1 MGKQGVSIAK
11 SNRGRAGIQ
20 WRSTCKNAWTPS
32 WPKQSRILSCCWWTT
47 APPTAAAGCDK
58 LAERDGRIRVI
69 HQENQGLGGA
79 RNTGIQA
86 AVGDWLLLVDSDDWI
101 EPQTLKKAL
110 EAGLREKLTWWCS
123 ATVRWTRQA
132 ASLQTFWKRR
142 PRTGLSP
149 WNSSQ
154 TCCSPLLPP
163 ASACTAG
170 ELLARTGI
178 LFPSRVWYE
187 DMRTTPKLLAQSKQ
201 VVFLDFVGYN
211 YFQRTGSITKNQN
224 AERNREIL
232 DAFEDL
238 LSWFRAQGLLERY
251 RQELCY
257 LAVYHAFLTASVR
270 VLLIDRKHPLLR
282 EFRESLERWF
292 PDWRQCPY
300 LSRLSR
306 SHRLLLSP
314 AGKALLWADRPAV
327 CRQRPAGLKGDPMNL
342 KLKWNRPRRGGLL
355 ENTVMLYILQ
365 FSNMALGLLTQ
376 GYQMRVLGLDNV
388 GVLSAAQYA
397 TNFFQIL
404 IDFGF
409 IYSATA
415 KVSRFREDKNV
426 LNKVLTCVILAKAMF
441 MAVSFLILFAFI
453 APTLPDMSQVLVY
466 AFYLISVCTYALL
479 PDFMYRGLEQMSTI
493 TIRAV
498 AIKFFATLMIFLF
511 VHQPGDYFLV
521 PLFTAVGN
529 LGAIVFVY
537 WHLFRRV
544 GIHFCRVTWREIW
557 VELKDSSQFF
567 LSKVAASINSNLNGI
582 LLSSLAGPA
591 ATGLYAN
598 ADKVIGAAKS
608 GMSPLRT
615 ACTPHMMKHK
625 NFSLIKK
632 AMLIV
637 YPVILLGCAVVFL
650 FAEPLLCSGWGQ
662 RALRWCCPA
671 AAHPCGR
678 VLFPQLCAGLPHP
691 GGHGAGQIRQHRRG
705 VRHSGVPAG
714 GAAALVH
721 RGHQPG
727 DPVPAHQRDGGQHS
741 GLPAGGHREKQ
752 EVDGRQP
759 HPPMTHCRGGRIF
772 CLPA

>member
-1 MGKQGVSIAK
+1 
-11 SNRGRAGIQ
+11 
-20 WRSTCKNAWTPS
+20 
-32 WPKQSRILSCCWWTT
+32 
-47 APPTAAAGCDK
+47 
-58 LAERDGRIRVI
+58 
-69 HQENQGLGGA
+69 
-79 RNTGIQA
+79 
-86 AVGDWLLLVDSDDWI
+86 
-101 EPQTLKKAL
+101 
-110 EAGLREKLTWWCS
+110 
-123 ATVRWTRQA
+123 
-132 ASLQTFWKRR
+132 
-142 PRTGLSP
+142 
-149 WNSSQ
+149 
-154 TCCSPLLPP
+154 
-163 ASACTAG
+163 
-170 ELLARTGI
+170 
-178 LFPSRVWYE
+178 
-187 DMRTTPKLLAQSKQ
+187 
-201 VVFLDFVGYN
+201 
-211 YFQRTGSITKNQN
+211 
-224 AERNREIL
+224 
-232 DAFEDL
+232 
-238 LSWFRAQGLLERY
+238 
-251 RQELCY
+251 
-257 LAVYHAFLTASVR
+257 
-270 VLLIDRKHPLLR
+270 
-282 EFRESLERWF
+282 
-292 PDWRQCPY
+292 
-300 LSRLSR
+300 
-306 SHRLLLSP
+306 
-314 AGKALLWADRPAV
+314 
-327 CRQRPAGLKGDPMNL
+327 MNL

-557 VELKDSSQFF
+557 IELKDSSQFF

-582 LLSSLAGPA
+582 LLNSLAGPA

-608 GMSPLRT
+608 GMSPIADSLY
-615 ACTPHMMKHK
+615 PHMMKHK

-650 FAEPLLCSGWGQ
+650 FAEPLLVFWLGAEGSQVVLPLRLLIPVAVFSFPNYVLGYPTLGAMGLAKYANIAVVFGTAVYLLG
-662 RALRWCCPA
+662 ALLLWFTVGINLVTLCLLTSVTEGSILAFRLVVIVKNRKLMGA
-671 AAHPCGR
+671 SR
-678 VLFPQLCAGLPHP
+678 TPQ
-691 GGHGAGQIRQHRRG
+691 
-705 VRHSGVPAG
+705 
-714 GAAALVH
+714 
-721 RGHQPG
+721 
-727 DPVPAHQRDGGQHS
+727 
-741 GLPAGGHREKQ
+741 
-752 EVDGRQP
+752 
-759 HPPMTHCRGGRIF
+759 
-772 CLPA
+772 

>member
-1 MGKQGVSIAK
+1 
-11 SNRGRAGIQ
+11 
-20 WRSTCKNAWTPS
+20 
-32 WPKQSRILSCCWWTT
+32 
-47 APPTAAAGCDK
+47 
-58 LAERDGRIRVI
+58 
-69 HQENQGLGGA
+69 
-79 RNTGIQA
+79 
-86 AVGDWLLLVDSDDWI
+86 
-101 EPQTLKKAL
+101 
-110 EAGLREKLTWWCS
+110 
-123 ATVRWTRQA
+123 
-132 ASLQTFWKRR
+132 
-142 PRTGLSP
+142 
-149 WNSSQ
+149 
-154 TCCSPLLPP
+154 
-163 ASACTAG
+163 
-170 ELLARTGI
+170 
-178 LFPSRVWYE
+178 
-187 DMRTTPKLLAQSKQ
+187 
-201 VVFLDFVGYN
+201 
-211 YFQRTGSITKNQN
+211 
-224 AERNREIL
+224 
-232 DAFEDL
+232 
-238 LSWFRAQGLLERY
+238 
-251 RQELCY
+251 
-257 LAVYHAFLTASVR
+257 
-270 VLLIDRKHPLLR
+270 
-282 EFRESLERWF
+282 
-292 PDWRQCPY
+292 
-300 LSRLSR
+300 
-306 SHRLLLSP
+306 
-314 AGKALLWADRPAV
+314 
-327 CRQRPAGLKGDPMNL
+327 MNL

-582 LLSSLAGPA
+582 LLNSLAGPA

-608 GMSPLRT
+608 DMSPIADSLY
-615 ACTPHMMKHK
+615 PHMMKHK

-650 FAEPLLCSGWGQ
+650 FAEPLLVFWLGAEGSQVVLPLRLLIPVAVFSFPNYVLGYPTLGAMGLAKYANIAVVFGTAVYLLG
-662 RALRWCCPA
+662 ALLLWFTVGINLVTLCLLTSVTEGSILAFRLVVIVKNRKLMGA
-671 AAHPCGR
+671 SR
-678 VLFPQLCAGLPHP
+678 TPQ
-691 GGHGAGQIRQHRRG
+691 
-705 VRHSGVPAG
+705 
-714 GAAALVH
+714 
-721 RGHQPG
+721 
-727 DPVPAHQRDGGQHS
+727 
-741 GLPAGGHREKQ
+741 
-752 EVDGRQP
+752 
-759 HPPMTHCRGGRIF
+759 
-772 CLPA
+772 

>member
-1 MGKQGVSIAK
+1 
-11 SNRGRAGIQ
+11 
-20 WRSTCKNAWTPS
+20 
-32 WPKQSRILSCCWWTT
+32 
-47 APPTAAAGCDK
+47 
-58 LAERDGRIRVI
+58 
-69 HQENQGLGGA
+69 
-79 RNTGIQA
+79 
-86 AVGDWLLLVDSDDWI
+86 
-101 EPQTLKKAL
+101 
-110 EAGLREKLTWWCS
+110 
-123 ATVRWTRQA
+123 
-132 ASLQTFWKRR
+132 
-142 PRTGLSP
+142 
-149 WNSSQ
+149 
-154 TCCSPLLPP
+154 
-163 ASACTAG
+163 
-170 ELLARTGI
+170 
-178 LFPSRVWYE
+178 
-187 DMRTTPKLLAQSKQ
+187 
-201 VVFLDFVGYN
+201 
-211 YFQRTGSITKNQN
+211 
-224 AERNREIL
+224 
-232 DAFEDL
+232 
-238 LSWFRAQGLLERY
+238 
-251 RQELCY
+251 
-257 LAVYHAFLTASVR
+257 
-270 VLLIDRKHPLLR
+270 
-282 EFRESLERWF
+282 
-292 PDWRQCPY
+292 
-300 LSRLSR
+300 
-306 SHRLLLSP
+306 
-314 AGKALLWADRPAV
+314 
-327 CRQRPAGLKGDPMNL
+327 MNL

-426 LNKVLTCVILAKAMF
+426 LNKVLTCVILAKALF
-441 MAVSFLILFAFI
+441 MALSFLILFVFI
-453 APTLPDMSQVLVY
+453 APSLPDMSQVLVY

-529 LGAIVFVY
+529 LEAIVFVY

-582 LLSSLAGPA
+582 LLNSLAGPA

-608 GMSPLRT
+608 GMSPIADSLY
-615 ACTPHMMKHK
+615 PHMMKHK

-650 FAEPLLCSGWGQ
+650 FAEPLLVFWLGAEGSQVVLPLRLLIPVAVFSFPNYVLGYPTLGAMGLAKYANIAVVFGTAVYLLG
-662 RALRWCCPA
+662 ALLLWFTVGINLVTLCLLTSVTEGSILAFRLVVIVKNRKLMGA
-671 AAHPCGR
+671 SR
-678 VLFPQLCAGLPHP
+678 TPQ
-691 GGHGAGQIRQHRRG
+691 
-705 VRHSGVPAG
+705 
-714 GAAALVH
+714 
-721 RGHQPG
+721 
-727 DPVPAHQRDGGQHS
+727 
-741 GLPAGGHREKQ
+741 
-752 EVDGRQP
+752 
-759 HPPMTHCRGGRIF
+759 
-772 CLPA
+772 

>member
-1 MGKQGVSIAK
+1 
-11 SNRGRAGIQ
+11 
-20 WRSTCKNAWTPS
+20 
-32 WPKQSRILSCCWWTT
+32 
-47 APPTAAAGCDK
+47 
-58 LAERDGRIRVI
+58 
-69 HQENQGLGGA
+69 
-79 RNTGIQA
+79 
-86 AVGDWLLLVDSDDWI
+86 
-101 EPQTLKKAL
+101 
-110 EAGLREKLTWWCS
+110 
-123 ATVRWTRQA
+123 
-132 ASLQTFWKRR
+132 
-142 PRTGLSP
+142 
-149 WNSSQ
+149 
-154 TCCSPLLPP
+154 
-163 ASACTAG
+163 
-170 ELLARTGI
+170 
-178 LFPSRVWYE
+178 
-187 DMRTTPKLLAQSKQ
+187 
-201 VVFLDFVGYN
+201 
-211 YFQRTGSITKNQN
+211 
-224 AERNREIL
+224 
-232 DAFEDL
+232 
-238 LSWFRAQGLLERY
+238 
-251 RQELCY
+251 
-257 LAVYHAFLTASVR
+257 
-270 VLLIDRKHPLLR
+270 
-282 EFRESLERWF
+282 
-292 PDWRQCPY
+292 
-300 LSRLSR
+300 
-306 SHRLLLSP
+306 
-314 AGKALLWADRPAV
+314 
-327 CRQRPAGLKGDPMNL
+327 MNL

-582 LLSSLAGPA
+582 LLNSLAGPA

-608 GMSPLRT
+608 GMSPIADSLY
-615 ACTPHMMKHK
+615 PHMMKHK

-637 YPVILLGCAVVFL
+637 YPVMRLLIPVAVFSFPNYVLGYPTLGAMGLAKYANIAVVFGT
-650 FAEPLLCSGWGQ
+650 AVYLLG
-662 RALRWCCPA
+662 ALLLWFTVGINLVTLCLLTSVTEGSILAFRLVVIVKNRKLMGA
-671 AAHPCGR
+671 SR
-678 VLFPQLCAGLPHP
+678 NPQ
-691 GGHGAGQIRQHRRG
+691 
-705 VRHSGVPAG
+705 
-714 GAAALVH
+714 
-721 RGHQPG
+721 
-727 DPVPAHQRDGGQHS
+727 
-741 GLPAGGHREKQ
+741 
-752 EVDGRQP
+752 
-759 HPPMTHCRGGRIF
+759 
-772 CLPA
+772 

>member
-1 MGKQGVSIAK
+1 
-11 SNRGRAGIQ
+11 
-20 WRSTCKNAWTPS
+20 
-32 WPKQSRILSCCWWTT
+32 
-47 APPTAAAGCDK
+47 
-58 LAERDGRIRVI
+58 
-69 HQENQGLGGA
+69 
-79 RNTGIQA
+79 
-86 AVGDWLLLVDSDDWI
+86 
-101 EPQTLKKAL
+101 
-110 EAGLREKLTWWCS
+110 
-123 ATVRWTRQA
+123 
-132 ASLQTFWKRR
+132 
-142 PRTGLSP
+142 
-149 WNSSQ
+149 
-154 TCCSPLLPP
+154 
-163 ASACTAG
+163 
-170 ELLARTGI
+170 
-178 LFPSRVWYE
+178 
-187 DMRTTPKLLAQSKQ
+187 
-201 VVFLDFVGYN
+201 
-211 YFQRTGSITKNQN
+211 
-224 AERNREIL
+224 
-232 DAFEDL
+232 
-238 LSWFRAQGLLERY
+238 
-251 RQELCY
+251 
-257 LAVYHAFLTASVR
+257 
-270 VLLIDRKHPLLR
+270 
-282 EFRESLERWF
+282 
-292 PDWRQCPY
+292 
-300 LSRLSR
+300 
-306 SHRLLLSP
+306 
-314 AGKALLWADRPAV
+314 
-327 CRQRPAGLKGDPMNL
+327 MNL

-582 LLSSLAGPA
+582 LLGTMAGPT
-591 ATGLYAN
+591 ATGLYTN
-598 ADKVIGAAKS
+598 ADKIIGAARS
-608 GMSPLRT
+608 GMSPIADSLY
-615 ACTPHMMKHK
+615 PHMMKHK

-637 YPVILLGCAVVFL
+637 YPVILLGCAVVFI
-650 FAEPLLCSGWGQ
+650 FAEPLLVFWLGAEGSQVVLPLRLLIPVAVFSFPNYVLGYPTLGAMGLAKYANIAVVFGTAVYLLG
-662 RALRWCCPA
+662 ALLLWFTVGINLVTLCLLTSVTEGSILAFRLVVIVKNRKLMGA
-671 AAHPCGR
+671 SR
-678 VLFPQLCAGLPHP
+678 TPQ
-691 GGHGAGQIRQHRRG
+691 
-705 VRHSGVPAG
+705 
-714 GAAALVH
+714 
-721 RGHQPG
+721 
-727 DPVPAHQRDGGQHS
+727 
-741 GLPAGGHREKQ
+741 
-752 EVDGRQP
+752 
-759 HPPMTHCRGGRIF
+759 
-772 CLPA
+772 

>member
-1 MGKQGVSIAK
+1 
-11 SNRGRAGIQ
+11 
-20 WRSTCKNAWTPS
+20 
-32 WPKQSRILSCCWWTT
+32 
-47 APPTAAAGCDK
+47 
-58 LAERDGRIRVI
+58 
-69 HQENQGLGGA
+69 
-79 RNTGIQA
+79 
-86 AVGDWLLLVDSDDWI
+86 
-101 EPQTLKKAL
+101 
-110 EAGLREKLTWWCS
+110 
-123 ATVRWTRQA
+123 
-132 ASLQTFWKRR
+132 
-142 PRTGLSP
+142 
-149 WNSSQ
+149 
-154 TCCSPLLPP
+154 
-163 ASACTAG
+163 
-170 ELLARTGI
+170 
-178 LFPSRVWYE
+178 
-187 DMRTTPKLLAQSKQ
+187 
-201 VVFLDFVGYN
+201 
-211 YFQRTGSITKNQN
+211 
-224 AERNREIL
+224 
-232 DAFEDL
+232 
-238 LSWFRAQGLLERY
+238 
-251 RQELCY
+251 
-257 LAVYHAFLTASVR
+257 
-270 VLLIDRKHPLLR
+270 
-282 EFRESLERWF
+282 
-292 PDWRQCPY
+292 
-300 LSRLSR
+300 
-306 SHRLLLSP
+306 
-314 AGKALLWADRPAV
+314 
-327 CRQRPAGLKGDPMNL
+327 MNL

-544 GIHFCRVTWREIW
+544 GIRFCRVTWREIW

-582 LLSSLAGPA
+582 LLNSLAGPA

-608 GMSPLRT
+608 GMSPIADSLY
-615 ACTPHMMKHK
+615 PHMMKHK

-637 YPVILLGCAVVFL
+637 YPVILLGCAVVFI
-650 FAEPLLCSGWGQ
+650 FAEPLLVFWLGAEGSQVVLPLRLLIPVAVFSFPNYVLGYPTLGAMGLAKYANIAVVFGTAVYLLG
-662 RALRWCCPA
+662 ALLLWFTVGINLVTLCLLTSVTEGSILAFRLVVIVKNRKLMGA
-671 AAHPCGR
+671 SR
-678 VLFPQLCAGLPHP
+678 TPQ
-691 GGHGAGQIRQHRRG
+691 
-705 VRHSGVPAG
+705 
-714 GAAALVH
+714 
-721 RGHQPG
+721 
-727 DPVPAHQRDGGQHS
+727 
-741 GLPAGGHREKQ
+741 
-752 EVDGRQP
+752 
-759 HPPMTHCRGGRIF
+759 
-772 CLPA
+772 

>member
-1 MGKQGVSIAK
+1 
-11 SNRGRAGIQ
+11 
-20 WRSTCKNAWTPS
+20 
-32 WPKQSRILSCCWWTT
+32 
-47 APPTAAAGCDK
+47 
-58 LAERDGRIRVI
+58 
-69 HQENQGLGGA
+69 
-79 RNTGIQA
+79 
-86 AVGDWLLLVDSDDWI
+86 
-101 EPQTLKKAL
+101 
-110 EAGLREKLTWWCS
+110 
-123 ATVRWTRQA
+123 
-132 ASLQTFWKRR
+132 
-142 PRTGLSP
+142 
-149 WNSSQ
+149 
-154 TCCSPLLPP
+154 
-163 ASACTAG
+163 
-170 ELLARTGI
+170 
-178 LFPSRVWYE
+178 
-187 DMRTTPKLLAQSKQ
+187 
-201 VVFLDFVGYN
+201 
-211 YFQRTGSITKNQN
+211 
-224 AERNREIL
+224 
-232 DAFEDL
+232 
-238 LSWFRAQGLLERY
+238 
-251 RQELCY
+251 
-257 LAVYHAFLTASVR
+257 
-270 VLLIDRKHPLLR
+270 
-282 EFRESLERWF
+282 
-292 PDWRQCPY
+292 
-300 LSRLSR
+300 
-306 SHRLLLSP
+306 
-314 AGKALLWADRPAV
+314 
-327 CRQRPAGLKGDPMNL
+327 MNL

-544 GIHFCRVTWREIW
+544 GIHFCWVTWREIW

-567 LSKVAASINSNLNGI
+567 LSKVAGSINSNLNGI
-582 LLSSLAGPA
+582 LLNSLAGPA

-608 GMSPLRT
+608 GMSPIADSLY
-615 ACTPHMMKHK
+615 PHMMKHK

-650 FAEPLLCSGWGQ
+650 FAEPLLVFWLGAEGSQVVLPLRLLIPVAVFSFPNYVLGYPTLGAMGLAKYANIAVVFGTAVYLLG
-662 RALRWCCPA
+662 ALLLWFTVGINLVTLCLLTSVTEGSILAFRLVVIVKNRKLMGA
-671 AAHPCGR
+671 SR
-678 VLFPQLCAGLPHP
+678 TPQ
-691 GGHGAGQIRQHRRG
+691 
-705 VRHSGVPAG
+705 
-714 GAAALVH
+714 
-721 RGHQPG
+721 
-727 DPVPAHQRDGGQHS
+727 
-741 GLPAGGHREKQ
+741 
-752 EVDGRQP
+752 
-759 HPPMTHCRGGRIF
+759 
-772 CLPA
+772 

>member
-1 MGKQGVSIAK
+1 
-11 SNRGRAGIQ
+11 
-20 WRSTCKNAWTPS
+20 
-32 WPKQSRILSCCWWTT
+32 
-47 APPTAAAGCDK
+47 
-58 LAERDGRIRVI
+58 
-69 HQENQGLGGA
+69 
-79 RNTGIQA
+79 
-86 AVGDWLLLVDSDDWI
+86 
-101 EPQTLKKAL
+101 
-110 EAGLREKLTWWCS
+110 
-123 ATVRWTRQA
+123 
-132 ASLQTFWKRR
+132 
-142 PRTGLSP
+142 
-149 WNSSQ
+149 
-154 TCCSPLLPP
+154 
-163 ASACTAG
+163 
-170 ELLARTGI
+170 
-178 LFPSRVWYE
+178 
-187 DMRTTPKLLAQSKQ
+187 
-201 VVFLDFVGYN
+201 
-211 YFQRTGSITKNQN
+211 
-224 AERNREIL
+224 
-232 DAFEDL
+232 
-238 LSWFRAQGLLERY
+238 
-251 RQELCY
+251 
-257 LAVYHAFLTASVR
+257 
-270 VLLIDRKHPLLR
+270 
-282 EFRESLERWF
+282 
-292 PDWRQCPY
+292 
-300 LSRLSR
+300 
-306 SHRLLLSP
+306 
-314 AGKALLWADRPAV
+314 
-327 CRQRPAGLKGDPMNL
+327 MNL

-388 GVLSAAQYA
+388 GVLSAAQYT

-582 LLSSLAGPA
+582 LLNSLAGPA

-608 GMSPLRT
+608 GMSPIADSLY
-615 ACTPHMMKHK
+615 PHMMKHK

-637 YPVILLGCAVVFL
+637 YPVILLGCAVVFI
-650 FAEPLLCSGWGQ
+650 FAEPLLVFWLGAEGSQVVLPLRLLIPVAVFSFPNYVLGYPTLGAMGLAKYANIAVVFGTAVYLLG
-662 RALRWCCPA
+662 ALLLWFTVGINLVTLCLLTSVTEGSILAFRLVVIVKNRKLMGA
-671 AAHPCGR
+671 SR
-678 VLFPQLCAGLPHP
+678 TPQ
-691 GGHGAGQIRQHRRG
+691 
-705 VRHSGVPAG
+705 
-714 GAAALVH
+714 
-721 RGHQPG
+721 
-727 DPVPAHQRDGGQHS
+727 
-741 GLPAGGHREKQ
+741 
-752 EVDGRQP
+752 
-759 HPPMTHCRGGRIF
+759 
-772 CLPA
+772 

>member
-1 MGKQGVSIAK
+1 
-11 SNRGRAGIQ
+11 
-20 WRSTCKNAWTPS
+20 
-32 WPKQSRILSCCWWTT
+32 
-47 APPTAAAGCDK
+47 
-58 LAERDGRIRVI
+58 
-69 HQENQGLGGA
+69 
-79 RNTGIQA
+79 
-86 AVGDWLLLVDSDDWI
+86 
-101 EPQTLKKAL
+101 
-110 EAGLREKLTWWCS
+110 
-123 ATVRWTRQA
+123 
-132 ASLQTFWKRR
+132 
-142 PRTGLSP
+142 
-149 WNSSQ
+149 
-154 TCCSPLLPP
+154 
-163 ASACTAG
+163 
-170 ELLARTGI
+170 
-178 LFPSRVWYE
+178 
-187 DMRTTPKLLAQSKQ
+187 
-201 VVFLDFVGYN
+201 
-211 YFQRTGSITKNQN
+211 
-224 AERNREIL
+224 
-232 DAFEDL
+232 
-238 LSWFRAQGLLERY
+238 
-251 RQELCY
+251 
-257 LAVYHAFLTASVR
+257 
-270 VLLIDRKHPLLR
+270 
-282 EFRESLERWF
+282 
-292 PDWRQCPY
+292 
-300 LSRLSR
+300 
-306 SHRLLLSP
+306 
-314 AGKALLWADRPAV
+314 
-327 CRQRPAGLKGDPMNL
+327 MNL

-582 LLSSLAGPA
+582 LLNSLAGPA

-608 GMSPLRT
+608 GMSPIADSLY
-615 ACTPHMMKHK
+615 PHMMKHK

-650 FAEPLLCSGWGQ
+650 FAEPLLVFWLGEEGSQVVLPLRLLIPVAVFSFPNYVLGYPTLGAMGLAKYANIAVVFGTAVYLLG
-662 RALRWCCPA
+662 ALLLWFTVGINLVTLCLLTSVTEGSILAFRLVVIVKNRKLMGA
-671 AAHPCGR
+671 SR
-678 VLFPQLCAGLPHP
+678 TPQ
-691 GGHGAGQIRQHRRG
+691 
-705 VRHSGVPAG
+705 
-714 GAAALVH
+714 
-721 RGHQPG
+721 
-727 DPVPAHQRDGGQHS
+727 
-741 GLPAGGHREKQ
+741 
-752 EVDGRQP
+752 
-759 HPPMTHCRGGRIF
+759 
-772 CLPA
+772 

>member
-1 MGKQGVSIAK
+1 MRLQEKIGV
-11 SNRGRAGIQ
+11 
-20 WRSTCKNAWTPS
+20 
-32 WPKQSRILSCCWWTT
+32 
-47 APPTAAAGCDK
+47 
-58 LAERDGRIRVI
+58 
-69 HQENQGLGGA
+69 
-79 RNTGIQA
+79 
-86 AVGDWLLLVDSDDWI
+86 
-101 EPQTLKKAL
+101 
-110 EAGLREKLTWWCS
+110 
-123 ATVRWTRQA
+123 
-132 ASLQTFWKRR
+132 
-142 PRTGLSP
+142 
-149 WNSSQ
+149 
-154 TCCSPLLPP
+154 
-163 ASACTAG
+163 
-170 ELLARTGI
+170 
-178 LFPSRVWYE
+178 
-187 DMRTTPKLLAQSKQ
+187 
-201 VVFLDFVGYN
+201 
-211 YFQRTGSITKNQN
+211 
-224 AERNREIL
+224 
-232 DAFEDL
+232 
-238 LSWFRAQGLLERY
+238 
-251 RQELCY
+251 
-257 LAVYHAFLTASVR
+257 
-270 VLLIDRKHPLLR
+270 
-282 EFRESLERWF
+282 
-292 PDWRQCPY
+292 
-300 LSRLSR
+300 
-306 SHRLLLSP
+306 
-314 AGKALLWADRPAV
+314 
-327 CRQRPAGLKGDPMNL
+327 
-342 KLKWNRPRRGGLL
+342 RRGGLL

-529 LGAIVFVY
+529 LEAIVFVY

-582 LLSSLAGPA
+582 LLNSLAGPA

-608 GMSPLRT
+608 GMSPIADSLY
-615 ACTPHMMKHK
+615 PHMMKHK

-650 FAEPLLCSGWGQ
+650 FAEPLLVFWLGAEGSQVVLPLRLLIPVAVFSFPNYVLGYPTLGAMGLAKYANIAVVFGTAVYLLG
-662 RALRWCCPA
+662 ALLLWFTVGINLVTLCLLTSVTEGSILAFRLVVIVKNRKLMGA
-671 AAHPCGR
+671 SR
-678 VLFPQLCAGLPHP
+678 TPQ
-691 GGHGAGQIRQHRRG
+691 
-705 VRHSGVPAG
+705 
-714 GAAALVH
+714 
-721 RGHQPG
+721 
-727 DPVPAHQRDGGQHS
+727 
-741 GLPAGGHREKQ
+741 
-752 EVDGRQP
+752 
-759 HPPMTHCRGGRIF
+759 
-772 CLPA
+772 

>member
-1 MGKQGVSIAK
+1 
-11 SNRGRAGIQ
+11 
-20 WRSTCKNAWTPS
+20 
-32 WPKQSRILSCCWWTT
+32 
-47 APPTAAAGCDK
+47 
-58 LAERDGRIRVI
+58 
-69 HQENQGLGGA
+69 
-79 RNTGIQA
+79 
-86 AVGDWLLLVDSDDWI
+86 
-101 EPQTLKKAL
+101 
-110 EAGLREKLTWWCS
+110 
-123 ATVRWTRQA
+123 
-132 ASLQTFWKRR
+132 
-142 PRTGLSP
+142 
-149 WNSSQ
+149 
-154 TCCSPLLPP
+154 
-163 ASACTAG
+163 
-170 ELLARTGI
+170 
-178 LFPSRVWYE
+178 
-187 DMRTTPKLLAQSKQ
+187 
-201 VVFLDFVGYN
+201 
-211 YFQRTGSITKNQN
+211 
-224 AERNREIL
+224 
-232 DAFEDL
+232 
-238 LSWFRAQGLLERY
+238 
-251 RQELCY
+251 
-257 LAVYHAFLTASVR
+257 
-270 VLLIDRKHPLLR
+270 
-282 EFRESLERWF
+282 
-292 PDWRQCPY
+292 
-300 LSRLSR
+300 
-306 SHRLLLSP
+306 
-314 AGKALLWADRPAV
+314 
-327 CRQRPAGLKGDPMNL
+327 MNL

-582 LLSSLAGPA
+582 LLNSLAGPA

-608 GMSPLRT
+608 GMSPIADSLY
-615 ACTPHMMKHK
+615 PHMMKHK

-650 FAEPLLCSGWGQ
+650 FAEPLLVFWLGAEGSQVVLPLRLLIPVAVFSFPNYVLGYPTLGAMGLAKYANIAVVFGTAVYLLG
-662 RALRWCCPA
+662 ALLLWFTVGINLVTLCLLTSVTEGSILAFRLVVIVKNWKLMGA
-671 AAHPCGR
+671 SR
-678 VLFPQLCAGLPHP
+678 TPQ
-691 GGHGAGQIRQHRRG
+691 
-705 VRHSGVPAG
+705 
-714 GAAALVH
+714 
-721 RGHQPG
+721 
-727 DPVPAHQRDGGQHS
+727 
-741 GLPAGGHREKQ
+741 
-752 EVDGRQP
+752 
-759 HPPMTHCRGGRIF
+759 
-772 CLPA
+772 

>member
-1 MGKQGVSIAK
+1 
-11 SNRGRAGIQ
+11 
-20 WRSTCKNAWTPS
+20 
-32 WPKQSRILSCCWWTT
+32 
-47 APPTAAAGCDK
+47 
-58 LAERDGRIRVI
+58 
-69 HQENQGLGGA
+69 
-79 RNTGIQA
+79 
-86 AVGDWLLLVDSDDWI
+86 
-101 EPQTLKKAL
+101 
-110 EAGLREKLTWWCS
+110 
-123 ATVRWTRQA
+123 
-132 ASLQTFWKRR
+132 
-142 PRTGLSP
+142 
-149 WNSSQ
+149 
-154 TCCSPLLPP
+154 
-163 ASACTAG
+163 
-170 ELLARTGI
+170 
-178 LFPSRVWYE
+178 
-187 DMRTTPKLLAQSKQ
+187 
-201 VVFLDFVGYN
+201 
-211 YFQRTGSITKNQN
+211 
-224 AERNREIL
+224 
-232 DAFEDL
+232 
-238 LSWFRAQGLLERY
+238 
-251 RQELCY
+251 
-257 LAVYHAFLTASVR
+257 
-270 VLLIDRKHPLLR
+270 
-282 EFRESLERWF
+282 
-292 PDWRQCPY
+292 
-300 LSRLSR
+300 
-306 SHRLLLSP
+306 
-314 AGKALLWADRPAV
+314 
-327 CRQRPAGLKGDPMNL
+327 MNL

-582 LLSSLAGPA
+582 LLNSLAGPA

-608 GMSPLRT
+608 GMSPIADSLY
-615 ACTPHMMKHK
+615 PHMMKHK
-625 NFSLIKK
+625 NFCLIKK

-650 FAEPLLCSGWGQ
+650 FAEPLLVFWLGAEGSQVVLPLRLLIPVAVFSFPNYVLGYPTLGAMGLAKYANIAVVFGTAVYLLG
-662 RALRWCCPA
+662 ALLLWFTVGINLVTLCLLTSVTEGSILAFRLVVIVKNRKLMGA
-671 AAHPCGR
+671 SR
-678 VLFPQLCAGLPHP
+678 TPQ
-691 GGHGAGQIRQHRRG
+691 
-705 VRHSGVPAG
+705 
-714 GAAALVH
+714 
-721 RGHQPG
+721 
-727 DPVPAHQRDGGQHS
+727 
-741 GLPAGGHREKQ
+741 
-752 EVDGRQP
+752 
-759 HPPMTHCRGGRIF
+759 
-772 CLPA
+772 

>member
-1 MGKQGVSIAK
+1 
-11 SNRGRAGIQ
+11 
-20 WRSTCKNAWTPS
+20 
-32 WPKQSRILSCCWWTT
+32 
-47 APPTAAAGCDK
+47 
-58 LAERDGRIRVI
+58 
-69 HQENQGLGGA
+69 
-79 RNTGIQA
+79 
-86 AVGDWLLLVDSDDWI
+86 
-101 EPQTLKKAL
+101 
-110 EAGLREKLTWWCS
+110 
-123 ATVRWTRQA
+123 
-132 ASLQTFWKRR
+132 
-142 PRTGLSP
+142 
-149 WNSSQ
+149 
-154 TCCSPLLPP
+154 
-163 ASACTAG
+163 
-170 ELLARTGI
+170 
-178 LFPSRVWYE
+178 
-187 DMRTTPKLLAQSKQ
+187 
-201 VVFLDFVGYN
+201 
-211 YFQRTGSITKNQN
+211 
-224 AERNREIL
+224 
-232 DAFEDL
+232 
-238 LSWFRAQGLLERY
+238 
-251 RQELCY
+251 
-257 LAVYHAFLTASVR
+257 
-270 VLLIDRKHPLLR
+270 
-282 EFRESLERWF
+282 
-292 PDWRQCPY
+292 
-300 LSRLSR
+300 
-306 SHRLLLSP
+306 
-314 AGKALLWADRPAV
+314 
-327 CRQRPAGLKGDPMNL
+327 MNL

-567 LSKVAASINSNLNGI
+567 LSKVAASINSNLHGI
-582 LLSSLAGPA
+582 LLNSLAGPA

-608 GMSPLRT
+608 GMSPIADSLY
-615 ACTPHMMKHK
+615 PHMMKHK

-637 YPVILLGCAVVFL
+637 YPVILLGCAVVFI
-650 FAEPLLCSGWGQ
+650 FAEPLLVFWLGAEGSQVVLPLRLLIPVAVFSFPNYVLGYPTLGAMGLAKYANIAVVFGTAVYLLG
-662 RALRWCCPA
+662 ALLLWFTVGINLVTLCLLTSVTEGSILAFRLVVIVKNRKLMGA
-671 AAHPCGR
+671 SR
-678 VLFPQLCAGLPHP
+678 TPQ
-691 GGHGAGQIRQHRRG
+691 
-705 VRHSGVPAG
+705 
-714 GAAALVH
+714 
-721 RGHQPG
+721 
-727 DPVPAHQRDGGQHS
+727 
-741 GLPAGGHREKQ
+741 
-752 EVDGRQP
+752 
-759 HPPMTHCRGGRIF
+759 
-772 CLPA
+772 

>member
-1 MGKQGVSIAK
+1 
-11 SNRGRAGIQ
+11 
-20 WRSTCKNAWTPS
+20 
-32 WPKQSRILSCCWWTT
+32 
-47 APPTAAAGCDK
+47 
-58 LAERDGRIRVI
+58 
-69 HQENQGLGGA
+69 
-79 RNTGIQA
+79 
-86 AVGDWLLLVDSDDWI
+86 
-101 EPQTLKKAL
+101 
-110 EAGLREKLTWWCS
+110 
-123 ATVRWTRQA
+123 
-132 ASLQTFWKRR
+132 
-142 PRTGLSP
+142 
-149 WNSSQ
+149 
-154 TCCSPLLPP
+154 
-163 ASACTAG
+163 
-170 ELLARTGI
+170 
-178 LFPSRVWYE
+178 
-187 DMRTTPKLLAQSKQ
+187 
-201 VVFLDFVGYN
+201 
-211 YFQRTGSITKNQN
+211 
-224 AERNREIL
+224 
-232 DAFEDL
+232 
-238 LSWFRAQGLLERY
+238 
-251 RQELCY
+251 
-257 LAVYHAFLTASVR
+257 
-270 VLLIDRKHPLLR
+270 
-282 EFRESLERWF
+282 
-292 PDWRQCPY
+292 
-300 LSRLSR
+300 
-306 SHRLLLSP
+306 
-314 AGKALLWADRPAV
+314 
-327 CRQRPAGLKGDPMNL
+327 MNL

-582 LLSSLAGPA
+582 LLNSLAGPA

-608 GMSPLRT
+608 GMSPIADSLY
-615 ACTPHMMKHK
+615 PHMMKHK

-650 FAEPLLCSGWGQ
+650 FAEPLLVFWLGAEGSQVVLPLRLLIPVAVFSFPNYVLGYPTLGAMGLAKYANIAVVFGTAVYLLG
-662 RALRWCCPA
+662 ALLLWFTVGINLVTLCLLTSMTEGSILAFRLVVIVKNRKLMGA
-671 AAHPCGR
+671 SR
-678 VLFPQLCAGLPHP
+678 TPQ
-691 GGHGAGQIRQHRRG
+691 
-705 VRHSGVPAG
+705 
-714 GAAALVH
+714 
-721 RGHQPG
+721 
-727 DPVPAHQRDGGQHS
+727 
-741 GLPAGGHREKQ
+741 
-752 EVDGRQP
+752 
-759 HPPMTHCRGGRIF
+759 
-772 CLPA
+772 

>member
-1 MGKQGVSIAK
+1 
-11 SNRGRAGIQ
+11 
-20 WRSTCKNAWTPS
+20 
-32 WPKQSRILSCCWWTT
+32 
-47 APPTAAAGCDK
+47 
-58 LAERDGRIRVI
+58 
-69 HQENQGLGGA
+69 
-79 RNTGIQA
+79 
-86 AVGDWLLLVDSDDWI
+86 
-101 EPQTLKKAL
+101 
-110 EAGLREKLTWWCS
+110 
-123 ATVRWTRQA
+123 
-132 ASLQTFWKRR
+132 
-142 PRTGLSP
+142 
-149 WNSSQ
+149 
-154 TCCSPLLPP
+154 
-163 ASACTAG
+163 
-170 ELLARTGI
+170 
-178 LFPSRVWYE
+178 
-187 DMRTTPKLLAQSKQ
+187 
-201 VVFLDFVGYN
+201 
-211 YFQRTGSITKNQN
+211 
-224 AERNREIL
+224 
-232 DAFEDL
+232 
-238 LSWFRAQGLLERY
+238 
-251 RQELCY
+251 
-257 LAVYHAFLTASVR
+257 
-270 VLLIDRKHPLLR
+270 
-282 EFRESLERWF
+282 
-292 PDWRQCPY
+292 
-300 LSRLSR
+300 
-306 SHRLLLSP
+306 
-314 AGKALLWADRPAV
+314 
-327 CRQRPAGLKGDPMNL
+327 MNL

-529 LGAIVFVY
+529 LEAIVFVY

-582 LLSSLAGPA
+582 LLNSLAGPA

-608 GMSPLRT
+608 GMSPIADSLY
-615 ACTPHMMKHK
+615 PHMMKHK

-650 FAEPLLCSGWGQ
+650 FAEPLLVFWLGAEGSQVVLPLRLLIPVAVFSFPNYVLGYPTLGAMGLAKYANIAVVFGTAVYLLG
-662 RALRWCCPA
+662 ALLLWFTVGINLVTLCLLTSVTEGSILAFRLVVIVKNRKLMGA
-671 AAHPCGR
+671 SR
-678 VLFPQLCAGLPHP
+678 TPQ
-691 GGHGAGQIRQHRRG
+691 
-705 VRHSGVPAG
+705 
-714 GAAALVH
+714 
-721 RGHQPG
+721 
-727 DPVPAHQRDGGQHS
+727 
-741 GLPAGGHREKQ
+741 
-752 EVDGRQP
+752 
-759 HPPMTHCRGGRIF
+759 
-772 CLPA
+772 

>member
-1 MGKQGVSIAK
+1 
-11 SNRGRAGIQ
+11 
-20 WRSTCKNAWTPS
+20 
-32 WPKQSRILSCCWWTT
+32 
-47 APPTAAAGCDK
+47 
-58 LAERDGRIRVI
+58 
-69 HQENQGLGGA
+69 
-79 RNTGIQA
+79 
-86 AVGDWLLLVDSDDWI
+86 
-101 EPQTLKKAL
+101 
-110 EAGLREKLTWWCS
+110 
-123 ATVRWTRQA
+123 
-132 ASLQTFWKRR
+132 
-142 PRTGLSP
+142 
-149 WNSSQ
+149 
-154 TCCSPLLPP
+154 
-163 ASACTAG
+163 
-170 ELLARTGI
+170 
-178 LFPSRVWYE
+178 
-187 DMRTTPKLLAQSKQ
+187 
-201 VVFLDFVGYN
+201 
-211 YFQRTGSITKNQN
+211 
-224 AERNREIL
+224 
-232 DAFEDL
+232 
-238 LSWFRAQGLLERY
+238 
-251 RQELCY
+251 
-257 LAVYHAFLTASVR
+257 
-270 VLLIDRKHPLLR
+270 
-282 EFRESLERWF
+282 
-292 PDWRQCPY
+292 
-300 LSRLSR
+300 
-306 SHRLLLSP
+306 
-314 AGKALLWADRPAV
+314 
-327 CRQRPAGLKGDPMNL
+327 MNL

-415 KVSRFREDKNV
+415 KVSRFREDKQV

-582 LLSSLAGPA
+582 LLNSLAGPA

-608 GMSPLRT
+608 GMSPIADSLY
-615 ACTPHMMKHK
+615 PHMMKHK

-650 FAEPLLCSGWGQ
+650 FAEPLLVFWLGAEGSQVVLPLRLLIPVAVFSFPNYVLGYPTLGAMGLAKYANIAVVFGTAVYLLG
-662 RALRWCCPA
+662 ALLLWFTVGINLVTLCLLTSVTEGSILAFRLVVIVKNRKLMGA
-671 AAHPCGR
+671 SR
-678 VLFPQLCAGLPHP
+678 TPQ
-691 GGHGAGQIRQHRRG
+691 
-705 VRHSGVPAG
+705 
-714 GAAALVH
+714 
-721 RGHQPG
+721 
-727 DPVPAHQRDGGQHS
+727 
-741 GLPAGGHREKQ
+741 
-752 EVDGRQP
+752 
-759 HPPMTHCRGGRIF
+759 
-772 CLPA
+772 

>member
-1 MGKQGVSIAK
+1 
-11 SNRGRAGIQ
+11 
-20 WRSTCKNAWTPS
+20 
-32 WPKQSRILSCCWWTT
+32 
-47 APPTAAAGCDK
+47 
-58 LAERDGRIRVI
+58 
-69 HQENQGLGGA
+69 
-79 RNTGIQA
+79 
-86 AVGDWLLLVDSDDWI
+86 
-101 EPQTLKKAL
+101 
-110 EAGLREKLTWWCS
+110 
-123 ATVRWTRQA
+123 
-132 ASLQTFWKRR
+132 
-142 PRTGLSP
+142 
-149 WNSSQ
+149 
-154 TCCSPLLPP
+154 
-163 ASACTAG
+163 
-170 ELLARTGI
+170 
-178 LFPSRVWYE
+178 
-187 DMRTTPKLLAQSKQ
+187 
-201 VVFLDFVGYN
+201 
-211 YFQRTGSITKNQN
+211 
-224 AERNREIL
+224 
-232 DAFEDL
+232 
-238 LSWFRAQGLLERY
+238 
-251 RQELCY
+251 
-257 LAVYHAFLTASVR
+257 
-270 VLLIDRKHPLLR
+270 
-282 EFRESLERWF
+282 
-292 PDWRQCPY
+292 
-300 LSRLSR
+300 
-306 SHRLLLSP
+306 
-314 AGKALLWADRPAV
+314 
-327 CRQRPAGLKGDPMNL
+327 MNL

-582 LLSSLAGPA
+582 LLNSLAGPA

-608 GMSPLRT
+608 GMSPIADSLY
-615 ACTPHMMKHK
+615 PHMMKHK

-637 YPVILLGCAVVFL
+637 YPVILLGCAVVFI
-650 FAEPLLCSGWGQ
+650 FAEPLLVFWLGAEGSQVVLPLRLLIPVAVFSFPNYVLGYPTLGAMGLAKYANIAVVFGTAVYLLG
-662 RALRWCCPA
+662 ALLLWFTVGINLVTLCLLTSVTEGSILAFRLVVIVKNRKLMGPS
-671 AAHPCGR
+671 R
-678 VLFPQLCAGLPHP
+678 TPQ
-691 GGHGAGQIRQHRRG
+691 
-705 VRHSGVPAG
+705 
-714 GAAALVH
+714 
-721 RGHQPG
+721 
-727 DPVPAHQRDGGQHS
+727 
-741 GLPAGGHREKQ
+741 
-752 EVDGRQP
+752 
-759 HPPMTHCRGGRIF
+759 
-772 CLPA
+772 

>member
-1 MGKQGVSIAK
+1 
-11 SNRGRAGIQ
+11 
-20 WRSTCKNAWTPS
+20 
-32 WPKQSRILSCCWWTT
+32 
-47 APPTAAAGCDK
+47 
-58 LAERDGRIRVI
+58 
-69 HQENQGLGGA
+69 
-79 RNTGIQA
+79 
-86 AVGDWLLLVDSDDWI
+86 
-101 EPQTLKKAL
+101 
-110 EAGLREKLTWWCS
+110 
-123 ATVRWTRQA
+123 
-132 ASLQTFWKRR
+132 
-142 PRTGLSP
+142 
-149 WNSSQ
+149 
-154 TCCSPLLPP
+154 
-163 ASACTAG
+163 
-170 ELLARTGI
+170 
-178 LFPSRVWYE
+178 
-187 DMRTTPKLLAQSKQ
+187 
-201 VVFLDFVGYN
+201 
-211 YFQRTGSITKNQN
+211 
-224 AERNREIL
+224 
-232 DAFEDL
+232 
-238 LSWFRAQGLLERY
+238 
-251 RQELCY
+251 
-257 LAVYHAFLTASVR
+257 
-270 VLLIDRKHPLLR
+270 
-282 EFRESLERWF
+282 
-292 PDWRQCPY
+292 
-300 LSRLSR
+300 
-306 SHRLLLSP
+306 
-314 AGKALLWADRPAV
+314 
-327 CRQRPAGLKGDPMNL
+327 MNL
-342 KLKWNRPRRGGLL
+342 KLKWNRPLRGGLL

-582 LLSSLAGPA
+582 LLNSLAGPA

-608 GMSPLRT
+608 GMSPIADSLY
-615 ACTPHMMKHK
+615 PHMMKHK

-650 FAEPLLCSGWGQ
+650 FAEPLLVFWLGAEGSQVVLPLRLLIPVAVFSFPNYVLGYPTLGAMGLAKYANIAVVFGTAVYLLG
-662 RALRWCCPA
+662 ALLLWFTVGINLVTLCLLTSVTEGSILAFRLVVIVKNRKLMGA
-671 AAHPCGR
+671 SR
-678 VLFPQLCAGLPHP
+678 TPQ
-691 GGHGAGQIRQHRRG
+691 
-705 VRHSGVPAG
+705 
-714 GAAALVH
+714 
-721 RGHQPG
+721 
-727 DPVPAHQRDGGQHS
+727 
-741 GLPAGGHREKQ
+741 
-752 EVDGRQP
+752 
-759 HPPMTHCRGGRIF
+759 
-772 CLPA
+772 